1 MDKSQKVWEQNNQRG
16 TQTISHESS
25 LPVRSSSSAHNIL
38 SDVCSPTKQ
47 QGGSRPSAA
56 GVWRTPLS
64 QRPPPSTQPTRI
76 DIPLTRAM
84 TTQTGPQ
91 TTSMNQ
97 NLHHSDRHVYACPI
111 SASKK
116 RPQSSF
122 PRQQQQQ
129 QQRTAVREEASTPT
143 KHVSFRDPPAQQ
155 RNPPKQGKDPE
166 QGTDVWVGKKEA
178 QAKLEEPKEL
188 CEVKLLEQEVQRL
201 RIKEERTL
209 EENVRLRRL
218 SLEWQFQKRL
228 QEIQKKGNDDE
239 EEEEDEDPD
248 TLLMIQQL
256 EKQTQANRTHTL
268 LSYCTKS
275 QFVSPKLLLILV
287 FFCLQMVRSS
297 ATHVNTDLKMT
308 EMRSR
313 PQTTESRATTGNRL
327 AFNLIF
333 PQERLPPKSQFL
345 SGSTAGQ
352 RRSNHINNVAAK
364 Q

>member
-1 MDKSQKVWEQNNQRG
+1 MFFHLQRQAMSQESLTVDKSQKVWEQNNQCG
-16 TQTISHESS
+16 TQTISHDSS
-25 LPVRSSSSAHNIL
+25 LPIRSSSSAHNIP

-64 QRPPPSTQPTRI
+64 QCLPPSTQPIRI

-84 TTQTGPQ
+84 TTQTSPQ

-97 NLHHSDRHVYACPI
+97 NFHHSDHHIYACPI
-111 SASKK
+111 SANKK

-129 QQRTAVREEASTPT
+129 RTTIREEALTPT
-143 KHVSFRDPPAQQ
+143 KHVSFQDPPAQQ
-155 RNPPKQGKDPE
+155 RHPPKQGKDPE
-166 QGTDVWVGKKEA
+166 QGTDVWRRKEA
-178 QAKLEEPKEL
+178 QAKLEKPKEL
-188 CEVKLLEQEVQRL
+188 CEVELLEQEVQRL
-201 RIKEERTL
+201 WIKEERTL

-256 EKQTQANRTHTL
+256 EKQTQANRTHML

-275 QFVSPKLLLILV
+275 QFESPKLLLKLV
-287 FFCLQMVRSS
+287 FFSS
-297 ATHVNTDLKMT
+297 DGEKLCCTCQH
-308 EMRSR
+308 R
-313 PQTTESRATTGNRL
+313 PEDDRNEITASDNR
-327 AFNLIF
+327 
-333 PQERLPPKSQFL
+333 QQ
-345 SGSTAGQ
+345 
-352 RRSNHINNVAAK
+352 SNDR
-364 Q
+364 